1 MKIRIN
7 KLLIQISIVY
17 LLILSGFF
25 LVVVTDLP
33 MMKSQDMKG
42 MQEMPGM
49 KGMKKMPEMKD
60 MMRGMPPDYEVFIN
74 DGTKNEVGVMVFTHG
89 GWKTWD
95 KKVTDAVK
103 KYKTPYPTVICFGMA
118 MMQSEHIQKGIDDLE
133 RSGVKKII
141 IIPLFVGKYNE
152 VARHY
157 RYLFGLEKTSLW
169 ARVKKVN
176 PKAKIIYQPEV
187 HPLSPLIV
195 QTMTTYAR
203 EISVKPK
210 NERVIIIGHGP
221 SGVKDNQQQERDLNS
236 MAQLIKKEIGFKEII
251 AKNLQDD
258 NYRQRPKNVKAM
270 REIITEWS
278 QKGDVIVLTFLMS
291 RSSRGIQPKIKRD
304 LKGLKYKYKPTGL
317 SEHKNFALWIKKSID
332 DAPLNETL

>member
-1 MKIRIN
+1 MKIRVN
-7 KLLIQISIVY
+7 KLFIQISIVY

-25 LVVVTDLP
+25 LVVITDLP

-42 MQEMPGM
+42 MEEMPGM
-49 KGMKKMPEMKD
+49 KSMKGKPGMEEM
-60 MMRGMPPDYEVFIN
+60 MNWMPPDYEVFIN
-74 DGTKNEVGVMVFTHG
+74 EGTKNEVGVMVFTHG
-89 GWKTWD
+89 GWEAWD

-118 MMQSEHIQKGIDDLE
+118 MMQSEHVQKGINDLE
-133 RSGVKKII
+133 RSGAKKII
-141 IIPLFVGKYNE
+141 IVPLFVGKYNE

-176 PKAKIIYQPEV
+176 PKAQIIYQPEV
-187 HPLSPLIV
+187 HPLNSLIV
-195 QTMTTYAR
+195 QTMINYAKA
-203 EISVKPK
+203 ISVNPK

-221 SGVKDNQQQERDLNS
+221 SGVKDNQEQERDLNS
-236 MAQLIKKEIGFKEII
+236 MAQLIKKEIGFKEVL

-258 NYRQRPKNVKAM
+258 NHRLRPKNVKAI

-278 QKGDVIVLTFLMS
+278 PKGDVIVLTFLMS
-291 RSSRGIQPKIKRD
+291 RSSRGIQPKIKND
-304 LKGLKYKYKPTGL
+304 LKGLKYKYNPTGL
-317 SEHKNFALWIKKSID
+317 SEHKNFALWIKESID
-332 DAPLNETL
+332 SATVK